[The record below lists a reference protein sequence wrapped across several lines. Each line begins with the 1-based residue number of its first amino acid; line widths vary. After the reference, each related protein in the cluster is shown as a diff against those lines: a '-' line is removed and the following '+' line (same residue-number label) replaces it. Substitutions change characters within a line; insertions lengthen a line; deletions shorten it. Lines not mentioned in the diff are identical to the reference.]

1 MAFSLLF
8 FAGLFF
14 VRTTYIRRACYR
26 RASDIYYYHHRTA
39 STAITA
45 QYSTAQSTRATIK
58 ASTPRSE
65 RDNAG
70 KQTELAP
77 LEPACRRA
85 YTQLAGFSK
94 RTSKSKFSR
103 PTKVTNHSQG
113 SLDGVMRKGFFPVCT
128 ALSLRPFYFVH
139 TCGVRV
145 VFEDHG
151 ALAICKSLVVA
162 SLRDSV
168 IRILSNSSL

>member
-70 KQTELAP
+70 KQTELA
-77 LEPACRRA
+77 RA
-85 YTQLAGFSK
+85 SMSSSIQLTVFSK
-94 RTSKSKFSR
+94 RTKKSKSPPSTKILRVWCYSR
-103 PTKVTNHSQG
+103 RG
-113 SLDGVMRKGFFPVCT
+113 LGVRYT
-128 ALSLRPFYFVH
+128 AIRLSLRLFYFVYE
-139 TCGVRV
+139 TCGARV
-145 VFEDHG
+145 VLGNHG
-151 ALAICKSLVVA
+151 TLSICQSLYALHRKPWTSLC
-162 SLRDSV
+162 D
-168 IRILSNSSL
+168 